1 MSAHDVTI
9 YWRPGCGF
17 CASLRAALG
26 PDAGRAQWRN
36 IWEDPEAAATVR
48 DLNDGNELVPT
59 VVIDGVGYSNPDPAL
74 VHEALLE

>member
-17 CASLRAALG
+17 CHTLRAALG
-26 PDAGRAQWRN
+26 PDAGKAQWRN
-36 IWEDPEAAATVR
+36 IWEDPEAAEVVR
-48 DLNDGNELVPT
+48 GLNQGNEVVPT
-59 VVIDGVGYSNPDPAL
+59 VVIDGKGYTNPDPAF